1 MDGMGRR
8 ESYPLKDK
16 ENDRDFRYDLYLMTL
31 PLFLYLFYFSTS
43 ATGGDR
49 LIRKAIKDAHL
60 RKFNADHIDG
70 KVHNCS
76 LFGTTPIF
84 FSEIGGMDENTGKM
98 KAILIPIISG
108 TFTLLYFTLL
118 YSSNHTITIS
128 VFRDFRFIADFSSR
142 DGLLTHKHK
151 QNLPNYFLVG
161 EEPISFH
168 LTHSILFKE
177 DSLSDSRDM
186 QASWAGHLKEIKRV
200 RVLVRVT
207 TSGSTLHT
215 SEHWT
220 AEKVHLS
227 GIYLLHNAHATN
239 DKVEAHSD
247 EEDGE
252 LINNPILLVGYEYA
266 LVVVIAAGLVLTVG
280 QL

>member
-1 MDGMGRR
+1 VFPGVAFIR
-8 ESYPLKDK
+8 SFL
-16 ENDRDFRYDLYLMTL
+16 
-31 PLFLYLFYFSTS
+31 LYLFYFSTS

-60 RKFNADHIDG
+60 RKF
-70 KVHNCS
+70 K
-76 LFGTTPIF
+76 
-84 FSEIGGMDENTGKM
+84 MDENTGKM

-118 YSSNHTITIS
+118 YSSNHTITIIFPLEM
-128 VFRDFRFIADFSSR
+128 VFCAKTTSSDFAEGNSNLDFEY
-142 DGLLTHKHK
+142 
-151 QNLPNYFLVG
+151 LPNYFLVG

-252 LINNPILLVGYEYA
+252 LINNPILL
-266 LVVVIAAGLVLTVG
+266 LVVVIAAGIG
-280 QL
+280 INSWSN

>member
-8 ESYPLKDK
+8 WIIW
-16 ENDRDFRYDLYLMTL
+16 DRGRDGWL
-31 PLFLYLFYFSTS
+31 PLFVHFWLKYGLFSVGS
-43 ATGGDR
+43 E
-49 LIRKAIKDAHL
+49 IKAIKDAHL

-70 KVHNCS
+70 KVHNC
-76 LFGTTPIF
+76 
-84 FSEIGGMDENTGKM
+84 ENWI
-98 KAILIPIISG
+98 AIISG

-118 YSSNHTITIS
+118 YSSNHTITIIFPLEM
-128 VFRDFRFIADFSSR
+128 VFCAKTTSSDFAEGNSNLDFEY
-142 DGLLTHKHK
+142 
-151 QNLPNYFLVG
+151 LPNYFLVG